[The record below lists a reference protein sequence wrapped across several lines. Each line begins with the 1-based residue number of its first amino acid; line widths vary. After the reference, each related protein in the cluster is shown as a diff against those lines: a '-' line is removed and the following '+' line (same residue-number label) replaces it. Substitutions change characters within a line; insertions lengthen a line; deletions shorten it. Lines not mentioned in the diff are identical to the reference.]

1 MLFTIFLSIVYLP
14 FLRDI
19 EMLVVRTMVSVVLAV
34 IVSMMV
40 TRLKGVMSS
49 ENVVVGKNDSA
60 KVCL

>member
-1 MLFTIFLSIVYLP
+1 
-14 FLRDI
+14 
-19 EMLVVRTMVSVVLAV
+19 MLVVRTMVSVVLAV